1 MEAVKVRNNKRGF
14 SGSSA
19 HETVPAPSSVL
30 HPTGAC
36 PQTRRTR
43 RCSSRRRAASPGAS
57 PARRERAF
65 RVWGRRTLRGTENA
79 AHQVVGHGL
88 GADVERQAGQ
98 LGGVLELSVERAQ
111 VHRQEVVLGEGRTL
125 RTNVDGSSKA
135 AGIQKKMQQR

>member
-1 MEAVKVRNNKRGF
+1 MG
-14 SGSSA
+14 
-19 HETVPAPSSVL
+19 VL
-30 HPTGAC
+30 L
-36 PQTRRTR
+36 TRRYQLLLVFFTLLEHVHKR
-43 RCSSRRRAASPGAS
+43 VELVDVLLVDAQLL
-57 PARRERAF
+57 RERVL
-65 RVWGRRTLRGTENA
+65 RGENERSESGGKRTLRGTENA